1 MDHILKILHLRY
13 LVFFVLFLALL
24 SNNYLYSQDKKDIG
38 LYKQNARIKYILRI
52 DSAELLPVKTL
63 IEIDSGFSDSIRSYS
78 MTDSHILIN
87 SAKINFQSHLKE
99 NNYREIEFDFKKH
112 ENFED
117 FRLVFDTLRIYNDTL
132 RPGLRYADMMVQG
145 YNKDNELILKG
156 LLKNVPNL
164 RYYSNFVLVYELKL
178 KGARMYLVT
187 LDFIGLFDFES
198 DQYDLFRYSLS
209 SVILD

>member
-52 DSAELLPVKTL
+52 DSAELFPVKTL

-187 LDFIGLFDFES
+187 LDFIELFDFES
-198 DQYDLFRYSLS
+198 DQYDLFRYSFS